1 MKWLFSALL
10 LANIGLFMWASWYK
24 DMGIEPARKPR
35 PPVNAEKMLPLTT
48 PGLKL
53 TPRPASG
60 DRLELL
66 TPAEREAF
74 GSETFCYTIG
84 PFESRELAN
93 KAGAFLKEMQLEYGT
108 RTADD
113 RSESSYWVF
122 IPPLATRQEVQA
134 KIKELAKLGFKEHF
148 ITEEAGRDNAISL
161 GVFAQRDNAESLMD
175 ELRSKG
181 IEAKLETRY
190 RLRLLHWLNLRA
202 ADLTESQVERLAQ
215 IDWGPAEIRVR
226 QTACSGSP
234 ATSAGHDG
242 EEQAQ

>member
-24 DMGIEPARKPR
+24 DSGVEPVRKPR

-53 TPRPASG
+53 TPRPAGG

-66 TPAEREAF
+66 TPTEREAL
-74 GSETFCYTIG
+74 GSEKFCYTIG
-84 PFESRELAN
+84 PFESREAAL
-93 KAGAFLKEMQLEYGT
+93 KAGAFLDEMRLEYGT
-108 RTADD
+108 RTAEDK
-113 RSESSYWVF
+113 SESSYWVF
-122 IPPLATRQEVQA
+122 IPPLASRQEAQA
-134 KIKELAKLGFKEHF
+134 KVKELAKLGFKEHF
-148 ITEEAGRDNAISL
+148 VTQEAGRDNAISL
-161 GVFAQRDNAESLMD
+161 GVFGQRENAESLMG
-175 ELRSKG
+175 ELKSKG

-202 ADLTESQVERLAQ
+202 ADLTEGQVESLAQ

-226 QTACSGSP
+226 QAACGGSP
-234 ATSAGHDG
+234 DKSAGRDG
-242 EEQAQ
+242 E